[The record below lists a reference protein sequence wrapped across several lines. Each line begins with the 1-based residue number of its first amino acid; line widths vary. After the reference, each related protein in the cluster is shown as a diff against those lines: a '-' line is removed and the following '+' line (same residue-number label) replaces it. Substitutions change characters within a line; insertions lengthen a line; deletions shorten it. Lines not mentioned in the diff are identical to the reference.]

1 MAMGGNIT
9 FSIIKPNAV
18 RTGKTGPILAMMNE
32 AGFEISAMKM
42 VRLTT
47 NQAESFY
54 SVHKGKPFFEGL
66 IEFMISGPV
75 FVMVL
80 KHENAV
86 EEFRKLIGA
95 TDPAKAEP
103 GTIRKMFAVSV
114 QMNAVHG
121 SDSDE
126 NAAREADFFF
136 TASERFL

>member
-1 MAMGGNIT
+1 MNGDIT

-18 RTGKTGPILAMMNE
+18 RTGKTGPILAMINE

-42 VRLTT
+42 VRMTVP
-47 NQAESFY
+47 QAESFY
-54 SVHKGKPFFEGL
+54 AVHKGKPFFEGL
-66 IEFMISGPV
+66 IEFMTSGPV
-75 FVMVL
+75 FVMIL

-95 TDPAKAEP
+95 TDPNKAEQ
-103 GTIRKMFAVSV
+103 GTIRKTFAVSV

-126 NAAREADFFF
+126 NAQMEANFFF
-136 TASERFL
+136 PTFERFL